1 MAEFPYPEYRNLWR
15 GSKLSM
21 DRSAVAKSSYL
32 AWEQTDEGLEFT
44 AVGSPTDGNAFSYL
58 YTNTAFRVATK
69 GGKAYSWSFPVKNTG
84 SVTVTAKM
92 TSYLSPSGTNSASA
106 TLAPGESKVI
116 KIENIVAPSDGDIR
130 FSWRADTDVPLLP
143 VGAKLTI
150 LDGISIV
157 QSETASPFPFN
168 GDGIFPVETLK
179 RRNLALSPSFE
190 TSPISGVTVGS
201 SEIGFSSVTTTNT
214 VAVGERSLQARFN
227 GSYANPA
234 SSWIRQTSNLPITPG
249 DYVAMSAYVRRGS
262 NGTSETLQSRMH
274 FATRQE
280 DNTYIVTSYG
290 PLETLNTAE
299 MTYRGDSHPAY
310 RMSSFKAPDN
320 AALLQAGI
328 SFAVDGSV
336 TGLSSA
342 EYIFTDAWVVASAP
356 TQAAAEA
363 AVATYFDG
371 DSPASGNLVYRYAPD
386 GTSLEIEVAQPPEG
400 RTAIWDGPVGS
411 STSTLWVGD
420 TAYATGVMEIG
431 ASTEARLGI
440 VSDVYSRSREK
451 IALELA
457 RVDSQ
462 LIAGERVELDA
473 AAMTASPVVW
483 HWRQITGPAV
493 ELEPREAS
501 MDFIAPDVDE
511 DTPLR
516 IAVYAAS
523 EDGRNRSDWHY
534 FDLTIK
540 PPIARFRAT
549 EGAFSP
555 VSPKYVGYDRG
566 KREVWNDVIPPSGFS
581 PSPRHEVEI
590 IDLGIVPDDVQFTTG
605 GPPERA
611 AAGGI
616 YVDLETGDIYRN
628 FGAGYNETDDTTAAP
643 RTNAWW
649 VNPATGDILEW
660 IED

>member
-1 MAEFPYPEYRNLWR
+1 MA
-15 GSKLSM
+15 
-21 DRSAVAKSSYL
+21 D
-32 AWEQTDEGLEFT
+32 
-44 AVGSPTDGNAFSYL
+44 
-58 YTNTAFRVATK
+58 
-69 GGKAYSWSFPVKNTG
+69 
-84 SVTVTAKM
+84 
-92 TSYLSPSGTNSASA
+92 
-106 TLAPGESKVI
+106 
-116 KIENIVAPSDGDIR
+116 
-130 FSWRADTDVPLLP
+130 
-143 VGAKLTI
+143 
-150 LDGISIV
+150 
-157 QSETASPFPFN
+157 FPFYE
-168 GDGIFPVETLK
+168 PERVL
-179 RRNLALSPSFE
+179 RRNLANNSSFE
-190 TSPISGVTVGS
+190 DGLNGWNITGGTG
-201 SEIGFSSVTTTNT
+201 TTTT
-214 VAVGERSLQARFN
+214 VFQTRMWG
-227 GSYANPA
+227 GSG
-234 SSWIRQTSNLPITPG
+234 PG
-249 DYVAMSAYVRRGS
+249 DRMLQIDSG
-262 NGTSETLQSRMH
+262 GTSSYMGMQSAQYIPVQPGKYLA
-274 FATRQE
+274 FASLMANDASDNAGTRLE
-280 DNTYIVTSYG
+280 FYFYG
-290 PLETLNTAE
+290 SASTTVFENRTNSPFYPGRRAVLVAQVPSTAD
-299 MTYRGDSHPAY
+299 RVQL
-310 RMSSFKAPDN
+310 RMSMYSGGSQPIPEGKRAWM
-320 AALLQAGI
+320 
-328 SFAVDGSV
+328 DGLV
-336 TGLSSA
+336 CCLA
-342 EYIFTDAWVVASAP
+342 N
-356 TQAAAEA
+356 TQAEAEA
-363 AVATYFDG
+363 AVASYFDG
-371 DSPASGNLVYRYAPD
+371 DTPDTVTIGYRWLPD
-386 GTSLEIEVAQPPEG
+386 GTSEEYLLAQNTEQL
-400 RTAIWDGPVGS
+400 S
-411 STSTLWVGD
+411 
-420 TAYATGVMEIG
+420 GVMEIS
-431 ASTEARLGI
+431 ASTDARLGI
-440 VSDVYSRSREK
+440 VADVYSRSREK
-451 IALELA
+451 IQLELA

-581 PSPRHEVEI
+581 PNPRHEVEI
-590 IDLGIVPDDVQFTTG
+590 LDLGIVPDDVQFTTG

>member
-1 MAEFPYPEYRNLWR
+1 MAEFPYPEYRNLWK
-15 GSKLSM
+15 GSKLSQ
-21 DRSAVAKSSYL
+21 DLTTISVSSAYSGVQTADGLQITGISDPGTGTFSLTYTPGASILSGIDPSGKYSWRIPFRNDSNRPLELRVTSWIRDSSG
-32 AWEQTDEGLEFT
+32 ATVT
-44 AVGSPTDGNAFSYL
+44 VGSDYGN
-58 YTNTAFRVATK
+58 V
-69 GGKAYSWSFPVKNTG
+69 W
-84 SVTVTAKM
+84 
-92 TSYLSPSGTNSASA
+92 
-106 TLAPGESKVI
+106 APGEIKDAVI
-116 KIENIVAPSDGDIR
+116 EGMDAAGRGYDIR
-130 FSWRADTDVPLLP
+130 FSMYYGSGVDRPG
-143 VGAKLTI
+143 VGDSFTI
-150 LDGISIV
+150 LDGITLV
-157 QSETASPFPFN
+157 QSETAPDFPFN
-168 GDGIFPVETLK
+168 GDGAKPVEALV
-179 RRNLALSPSFE
+179 RRNATTNPSFE
-190 TSPISGVTVGS
+190 DGKTGWGNNTTYSTASIAPGEGVSSGAALLHVANAEAT
-201 SEIGFSSVTTTNT
+201 GFTYLGAPRLYGLTGGQY
-214 VAVGERSLQARFN
+214 VAVGAKFKRYSEVAYARFRYIFYN
-227 GSYANPA
+227 SSGGQTGSP
-234 SSWIRQTSNLPITPG
+234 WLTPE
-249 DYVAMSAYVRRGS
+249 AA
-262 NGTSETLQSRMH
+262 
-274 FATRQE
+274 
-280 DNTYIVTSYG
+280 
-290 PLETLNTAE
+290 PLEAD
-299 MTYRGDSHPAY
+299 YSHLTGVAQ
-310 RMSSFKAPDN
+310 APS
-320 AALLQAGI
+320 GT
-328 SFAVDGSV
+328 VSV
-336 TGLSSA
+336 IPYA
-342 EYIFTDAWVVASAP
+342 YIFDGPAGDVAPAEGTGWYVDEWITVAADTKS
-356 TQAAAEA
+356 AAEA

-371 DSPASGNLVYRYAPD
+371 DTPASGSTVYRYAPD

-420 TAYATGVMEIG
+420 TAYATGVMGIG

-501 MDFIAPDVDE
+501 MDFIAPDVNE

-581 PSPRHEVEI
+581 PNPRHEVEI

>member
-1 MAEFPYPEYRNLWR
+1 MAEFPYPEYRNLWK
-15 GSKLSM
+15 GSKLSQ
-21 DRSAVAKSSYL
+21 DLTTISVSSAYSGVQTADGLQITGISDPGTGTFSLTYTPGAAVLSGIDPNGKYSWRIPFRNDSQRSL
-32 AWEQTDEGLEFT
+32 NL
-44 AVGSPTDGNAFSYL
+44 
-58 YTNTAFRVATK
+58 RVASWIRNSSGSLIAT
-69 GGKAYSWSFPVKNTG
+69 GVDYGKVWE
-84 SVTVTAKM
+84 
-92 TSYLSPSGTNSASA
+92 
-106 TLAPGESKVI
+106 PGEVKDIV
-116 KIENIVAPSDGDIR
+116 IENMDAAGTGYDIR
-130 FSWRADTDVPLLP
+130 FSMYYGSGVDRPG
-143 VGAKLTI
+143 VGDSFTI
-150 LDGISIV
+150 LDGITLV
-157 QSETASPFPFN
+157 EGETAPPFPFN
-168 GDGIFPVETLK
+168 GDQAYPAEVVK
-179 RRNLALSPSFE
+179 RRNVALPLSAWDP
-190 TSPISGVTVGS
+190 SGVSLSELDDGWTRLESSSTSGYISTPSPYHTTVKVEPGKESTEAITVRVPDDAPAAEVEMAAFFYTGS
-201 SEIGFSSVTTTNT
+201 GGELTESRTTTGRIT
-214 VAVGERSLQARFN
+214 VAPGEARDLSLDLDVP
-227 GSYANPA
+227 S
-234 SSWIRQTSNLPITPG
+234 
-249 DYVAMSAYVRRGS
+249 
-262 NGTSETLQSRMH
+262 
-274 FATRQE
+274 
-280 DNTYIVTSYG
+280 
-290 PLETLNTAE
+290 
-299 MTYRGDSHPAY
+299 
-310 RMSSFKAPDN
+310 
-320 AALLQAGI
+320 
-328 SFAVDGSV
+328 
-336 TGLSSA
+336 
-342 EYIFTDAWVVASAP
+342 VASGARQLFYLRNAKTVDLRAP
-356 TQAAAEA
+356 FFSLRGEP
-363 AVATYFDG
+363 FDG
-371 DSPASGNLVYRYAPD
+371 DTAPSGNLSYRWENN
-386 GTSLEIEVAQPPEG
+386 GQSVEVETIQPPTG
-400 RTAIWDGPVGS
+400 RTTVWDGERYK
-411 STSTLWVGD
+411 STSTLWIGD
-420 TAYATGVMEIG
+420 SAHATGVMEIS
-431 ASTEARLGI
+431 ASTDARLGI
-440 VSDVYSRSREK
+440 VADVYSRSREK
-451 IALELA
+451 IQLELA

-590 IDLGIVPDDVQFTTG
+590 LDLGIVPDDVQFTTG

>member
-1 MAEFPYPEYRNLWR
+1 MAGKFFDNRLAPPEPFNQGLT
-15 GSKLSM
+15 GGEPEMSGDLS
-21 DRSAVAKSSYL
+21 R
-32 AWEQTDEGLEFT
+32 FT
-44 AVGSPTDGNAFSYL
+44 VTIPPEAS
-58 YTNTAFRVATK
+58 NTATFSAASL
-69 GGKAYSWSFPVKNTG
+69 GG
-84 SVTVTAKM
+84 
-92 TSYLSPSGTNSASA
+92 
-106 TLAPGESKVI
+106 
-116 KIENIVAPSDGDIR
+116 
-130 FSWRADTDVPLLP
+130 
-143 VGAKLTI
+143 
-150 LDGISIV
+150 
-157 QSETASPFPFN
+157 
-168 GDGIFPVETLK
+168 
-179 RRNLALSPSFE
+179 
-190 TSPISGVTVGS
+190 
-201 SEIGFSSVTTTNT
+201 
-214 VAVGERSLQARFN
+214 
-227 GSYANPA
+227 
-234 SSWIRQTSNLPITPG
+234 
-249 DYVAMSAYVRRGS
+249 
-262 NGTSETLQSRMH
+262 
-274 FATRQE
+274 
-280 DNTYIVTSYG
+280 
-290 PLETLNTAE
+290 
-299 MTYRGDSHPAY
+299 
-310 RMSSFKAPDN
+310 
-320 AALLQAGI
+320 AAG
-328 SFAVDGSV
+328 
-336 TGLSSA
+336 
-342 EYIFTDAWVVASAP
+342 ASAP
-356 TQAAAEA
+356 VSEGESLTWRII
-363 AVATYFDG
+363 V
-371 DSPASGNLVYRYAPD
+371 DSLDLSGRPGLAMYWSLYYYNASGGYV
-386 GTSLEIEVAQPPEG
+386 
-400 RTAIWDGPVGS
+400 S
-411 STSTLWVGD
+411 SVSGGGNFNS
-420 TAYATGVMEIG
+420 TGVKSSIFNAPNGAAWVRPALRVTGTTGTGIAPVWVTFSSPYFGPAVPPKAGVFEVG
-431 ASTEARLGI
+431 ASTDARLGI

-483 HWRQITGPAV
+483 HWRQITGPTV

-590 IDLGIVPDDVQFTTG
+590 LDLGIVPDDVQFTTG

>member
-1 MAEFPYPEYRNLWR
+1 MAEFPYPLYRNLWL
-15 GSKLSM
+15 GSKLSE
-21 DRSAVAKSSYL
+21 DRSAFSGSRWADNRL
-32 AWEQTDEGLEFT
+32 TDEGWEVT
-44 AVGSPTDGNAFSYL
+44 
-58 YTNTAFRVATK
+58 
-69 GGKAYSWSFPVKNTG
+69 GGDPGTGAYSFIYTASRYRVPVDSDVPYSWAIPLKNTG
-84 SVTVTAKM
+84 DIPFPVSITSWLERSTSGSVA
-92 TSYLSPSGTNSASA
+92 ASA
-106 TLAPGESKVI
+106 KFTLEPGESRVVKL
-116 KIENIVAPSDGDIR
+116 ENMVVDSAKDIR
-130 FSWRADTDVPLLP
+130 FSLYYGANDPKVPA
-143 VGAKLTI
+143 GAKITL
-150 LDGISIV
+150 LDGITLV
-157 QSETASPFPFN
+157 QSETAPDFPFN
-168 GDGIFPVETLK
+168 GDGAKPVETLK
-179 RRNLALSPSFE
+179 RRNLAPYPRFQNGLGGQLPNNYSKIEAGGSATLGIEDEWLS
-190 TSPISGVTVGS
+190 I
-201 SEIGFSSVTTTNT
+201 
-214 VAVGERSLQARFN
+214 AKN
-227 GSYANPA
+227 G
-234 SSWIRQTSNLPITPG
+234 
-249 DYVAMSAYVRRGS
+249 
-262 NGTSETLQSRMH
+262 
-274 FATRQE
+274 
-280 DNTYIVTSYG
+280 
-290 PLETLNTAE
+290 
-299 MTYRGDSHPAY
+299 
-310 RMSSFKAPDN
+310 
-320 AALLQAGI
+320 
-328 SFAVDGSV
+328 
-336 TGLSSA
+336 
-342 EYIFTDAWVVASAP
+342 ASAP
-356 TQAAAEA
+356 TAYVLDTRYKEIEKWAGRQITVGATLRLDSPPANPDAIPERNLYFGHVIDGAYNYSVARTDPITALGETRASFTVNIPANAQAWFVRFMGNNADGDDQKTFWSYLTLEYGK
-363 AVATYFDG
+363 TSGSFFDG

-411 STSTLWVGD
+411 STSTLWIGD
-420 TAYATGVMEIG
+420 SAHATGVMEIS
-431 ASTEARLGI
+431 ASTDARLGI
-440 VSDVYSRSREK
+440 VADVYSRSREK
-451 IALELA
+451 IQLELA

-523 EDGRNRSDWHY
+523 EDGRNRSDWYY

-540 PPIARFRAT
+540 PPIARFRADDSA
-549 EGAFSP
+549 EFEP

-566 KREVWNDVIPPSGFS
+566 KREIWNDVIPPSGFS
-581 PSPRHEVEI
+581 PSPRHEVETL
-590 IDLGIVPDDVQFTTG
+590 DLGIVPDDVQFTTG

>member
-15 GSKLSM
+15 GSKLSK
-21 DRSAVAKSSYL
+21 DDSALGGTANGGSSR
-32 AWEQTDEGLEFT
+32 QTSEGKEWT
-44 AVGSPTDGNAFSYL
+44 AGPVTDGAQSYI
-58 YTNTAFRVATK
+58 YTNSAFRVPVESNAP
-69 GGKAYSWSFPVKNTG
+69 YSWAIPVKNTG
-84 SVTVTAKM
+84 DVSIPCKFYSWLERSTSGNVAKIDRFV
-92 TSYLSPSGTNSASA
+92 LN
-106 TLAPGESKVI
+106 PGETRVVKL
-116 KIENIVAPSDGDIR
+116 ENLVSEDAHDIR
-130 FSWRADTDVPLLP
+130 FSMYYNAGDDKPP
-143 VGAKLTI
+143 EGSKITI
-150 LDGISIV
+150 LNGITLV
-157 QSETASPFPFN
+157 QSETAPPFPFN
-168 GDGIFPVETLK
+168 GDGAKPAETLL
-179 RRNLALSPSFE
+179 RRNLLTNPSFE
-190 TSPISGVTVGS
+190 EGLAGWAIQTGTAVTASSHITRMWGGGGSGS
-201 SEIGFSSVTTTNT
+201 SYLEAKSS
-214 VAVGERSLQARFN
+214 
-227 GSYANPA
+227 
-234 SSWIRQTSNLPITPG
+234 
-249 DYVAMSAYVRRGS
+249 
-262 NGTSETLQSRMH
+262 GTDPYT
-274 FATRQE
+274 
-280 DNTYIVTSYG
+280 I
-290 PLETLNTAE
+290 
-299 MTYRGDSHPAY
+299 AY
-310 RMSSFKAPDN
+310 RRD
-320 AALLQAGI
+320 L
-328 SFAVDGSV
+328 V
-336 TGLSSA
+336 TASPGQ
-342 EYIFTDAWVVASAP
+342 WVASACLLASEQTGRP
-356 TQAAAEA
+356 RLRQDLTVRDADGVETNITNLDAYDSAIFYAGTRRVVSTQMPSGTVSVAPRVVMYSGAGDMNLAEGARLWADSFILAVADSKSEAEA

-371 DSPASGNLVYRYAPD
+371 DTPPSGNIVRRWAPD
-386 GTSLEIEVAQPPEG
+386 GTSLEVETIQPPTG
-400 RTAIWDGPVGS
+400 RTYVWDGEPYK

-420 TAYATGVMEIG
+420 SAHATGVMEIS
-431 ASTEARLGI
+431 ASTDARLGI
-440 VSDVYSRSREK
+440 VADVYSRSREK

-511 DTPLR
+511 ETPLR

-590 IDLGIVPDDVQFTTG
+590 LDLGIVPDDVQFTTG
-605 GPPERA
+605 EPPEVA

>member
-1 MAEFPYPEYRNLWR
+1 MAEFPYPEYRNLWT
-15 GSKLSM
+15 GSAPSK
-21 DRSAVAKSSYL
+21 DRSAV
-32 AWEQTDEGLEFT
+32 
-44 AVGSPTDGNAFSYL
+44 TDGTYRVTSEQISDGLRLTVNEDIPTSTSLLGSTTSFRPTIQPGMHWWSVTFRNPGSTPFPVSFGSRWFSA
-58 YTNTAFRVATK
+58 TGSQVATSSISTT
-69 GGKAYSWSFPVKNTG
+69 Y
-84 SVTVTAKM
+84 
-92 TSYLSPSGTNSASA
+92 
-106 TLAPGESKVI
+106 LAPGETRTFDVGRDADQDMVSTGFWLYYSSGSTKRP
-116 KIENIVAPSDGDIR
+116 KAGDMIE
-130 FSWRADTDVPLLP
+130 
-143 VGAKLTI
+143 I
-150 LDGISIV
+150 LDGITLV
-157 QSETASPFPFN
+157 EGDTAPPFPFN
-168 GDGIFPVETLK
+168 GDGAKPVETIK
-179 RRNLALSPSFE
+179 RRNLAINPSFE
-190 TSPISGVTVGS
+190 NGTDGWVSPSRTTITSDTWNRMEGQVGTKVGVLTVGS
-201 SEIGFSSVTTTNT
+201 GYSSAYADVSMSAPFPVTPGEW
-214 VAVGERSLQARFN
+214 VAVRFWAATEQNGERVRARIWLGDSD
-227 GSYANPA
+227 GSEGSTYSP
-234 SSWIRQTSNLPITPG
+234 SS
-249 DYVAMSAYVRRGS
+249 
-262 NGTSETLQSRMH
+262 
-274 FATRQE
+274 
-280 DNTYIVTSYG
+280 
-290 PLETLNTAE
+290 TAE
-299 MTYRGDSHPAY
+299 FYPGTYVTHAY
-310 RMSSFKAPDN
+310 RVSSGRVTARVG
-320 AALLQAGI
+320 AQMIAGDTSQPLTEGKRLWLDQMI
-328 SFAVDGSV
+328 V
-336 TGLSSA
+336 
-342 EYIFTDAWVVASAP
+342 
-356 TQAAAEA
+356 
-363 AVATYFDG
+363 AVADTEADALDAVSSYFDG
-371 DSPASGNLVYRYAPD
+371 DTAPSGNLSYRWAPD
-386 GTSLEIEVAQPPEG
+386 GTSLEVETIQPPTG
-400 RTAIWDGPVGS
+400 RTTVWDGEPYK
-411 STSTLWVGD
+411 STSTLWVGP
-420 TAYATGVMEIG
+420 ASGVTGVMDVGI
-431 ASTEARLGI
+431 STEARLGI

-451 IALELA
+451 IQLELA

-501 MDFIAPDVDE
+501 MDFIAPDVNE

-581 PSPRHEVEI
+581 PNPRHEVEI
-590 IDLGIVPDDVQFTTG
+590 LDLGIVPDDVQFTTG

>member
-1 MAEFPYPEYRNLWR
+1 MADFPYPLYRNLWL
-15 GSKLSM
+15 GSKLSE
-21 DRSAVAKSSYL
+21 DRSAFGGQSGNNWEHTDTGWRGTIQVASSGAFSLIYTSPAYRVPVESNKPYSWL
-32 AWEQTDEGLEFT
+32 IPIRNPGSTPFNLSVSTWLERSTSGSEGQSFSAVLQPGETRYVKFEGLQ
-44 AVGSPTDGNAFSYL
+44 SDS
-58 YTNTAFRVATK
+58 
-69 GGKAYSWSFPVKNTG
+69 
-84 SVTVTAKM
+84 AK
-92 TSYLSPSGTNSASA
+92 
-106 TLAPGESKVI
+106 
-116 KIENIVAPSDGDIR
+116 DIR
-130 FSWRADTDVPLLP
+130 FSLYYGTDDPKPVVGTQVELLN
-143 VGAKLTI
+143 
-150 LDGISIV
+150 GITLV
-157 QSETASPFPFN
+157 QSETAPDFPFN
-168 GDGIFPVETLK
+168 GDGAKPVEALV
-179 RRNLALSPSFE
+179 RRNATTNPSFE
-190 TSPISGVTVGS
+190 DGKTGWGNNTTYSTASIAPGEGVSSGAALLHVANAEAT
-201 SEIGFSSVTTTNT
+201 GFTYLGAPRLYGLTGGQY
-214 VAVGERSLQARFN
+214 VAVGAKFKRYSEVAYARFRYIFYN
-227 GSYANPA
+227 SSGGQTGSP
-234 SSWIRQTSNLPITPG
+234 WLTPG
-249 DYVAMSAYVRRGS
+249 ATELGGDYSHLTGVAQAPS
-262 NGTSETLQSRMH
+262 GT
-274 FATRQE
+274 
-280 DNTYIVTSYG
+280 V
-290 PLETLNTAE
+290 
-299 MTYRGDSHPAY
+299 
-310 RMSSFKAPDN
+310 
-320 AALLQAGI
+320 
-328 SFAVDGSV
+328 SV
-336 TGLSSA
+336 IPYA
-342 EYIFTDAWVVASAP
+342 YIFDGPAGDVAPAEGTGWYVDEWITVAADTKS
-356 TQAAAEA
+356 AAEA

-371 DSPASGNLVYRYAPD
+371 DTPASGSTVYRYAPD

-420 TAYATGVMEIG
+420 TAYATGVMGIG

-483 HWRQITGPAV
+483 HWRQVTGPAV

-581 PSPRHEVEI
+581 PAPRREVEI
-590 IDLGIVPDDVQFTTG
+590 LDLGILPDDVQFTTG